1 MTDMDRFAA
10 FLVREAAGYNR
21 PPATPADAMWPGV
34 EGRLGAIGA
43 GPGVRVGDAD
53 TGLGAEAAGGAGS
66 SGGRMHEGLTYNASP
81 PVPREEMWTRIEAAW
96 ALRRSVVGKGAGP
109 VGRAGRRWLARPGG
123 KGWVAALA
131 AAASLVL
138 GIALGRGTRP
148 ELPVEAGTPQ
158 ASPETAGVTAP
169 AESPATVAETDTGR
183 AAGHGRREG
192 VRAGGRPRRADH
204 GDRSR
209 RACGSGC
216 GRSSGGRRGDTAY
229 AGIHFTAGTGR
240 APAAAGLTRAR
251 RRRSSCNGPGLE
263 RALPSA
269 QAGLHLEPEFD
280 YVTARHLGRA
290 ATLLTAFRTD
300 RRTPASQADLA
311 RWARELLAETR
322 MFLGFSTDSGS
333 HLEYKLLEDLELV
346 LIQIAGLAPG
356 APDFE
361 WELARESMERRGTL
375 VRLQAASTAGET

>member
-1 MTDMDRFAA
+1 MMDMDRFAA

-43 GPGVRVGDAD
+43 GPGVRVEDAD

-66 SGGRMHEGLTYNASP
+66 SGGRMHEALTYNASP

-109 VGRAGRRWLARPGG
+109 VGRAGRRWLARSGR

-158 ASPETAGVTAP
+158 ASPGTAGVTAP
-169 AESPATVAETDTGR
+169 VASPATVAERTPDEPPVTVAGR
-183 AAGHGRREG
+183 GSEQE
-192 VRAGGRPRRADH
+192 D
-204 GDRSR
+204 DRD
-209 RACGSGC
+209 GPI
-216 GRSSGGRRGDTAY
+216 T
-229 AGIHFTAGTGR
+229 GTGL
-240 APAAAGLTRAR
+240 AAHAAAAAGAAR
-251 RRRSSCNGPGLE
+251 EVDGETQPMLASISRPEPGATPLLPVSPE
-263 RALPSA
+263 RAGPEVPHGSGLDRAQPSA
-269 QAGLHLEPEFD
+269 QAGLPLEPEFD

-290 ATLLTAFRTD
+290 VTLLTAFRTD

-311 RWARELLAETR
+311 RWARELLGETR
-322 MFLGFSTDSGS
+322 MFLGFSSDSGS
-333 HLEYKLLEDLELV
+333 QAEYKLLEDLELV

-356 APDFE
+356 APHFE

>member
-1 MTDMDRFAA
+1 MMDMDRFAA

-43 GPGVRVGDAD
+43 GPGVRVEDAD

-66 SGGRMHEGLTYNASP
+66 SGGRMHEALTYNASP

-109 VGRAGRRWLARPGG
+109 VGRAGRRWLARRGR

-158 ASPETAGVTAP
+158 ASPEAAGVTAP
-169 AESPATVAETDTGR
+169 VESPATVAGR
-183 AAGHGRREG
+183 GSEQE
-192 VRAGGRPRRADH
+192 D
-204 GDRSR
+204 DRD
-209 RACGSGC
+209 GPI
-216 GRSSGGRRGDTAY
+216 T
-229 AGIHFTAGTGR
+229 GTGL
-240 APAAAGLTRAR
+240 AAHAAAAAGAAREVDGETPLGLASISRPEPDATPLLPVSAERADAEVLH
-251 RRRSSCNGPGLE
+251 GPGLD
-263 RALPSA
+263 RAQPSA
-269 QAGLHLEPEFD
+269 QAGLPLEPESD

-311 RWARELLAETR
+311 RWARELLGETR

-333 HLEYKLLEDLELV
+333 QVEYRLLEDLELV
-346 LIQIAGLAPG
+346 LIQIAGLGPG

-375 VRLQAASTAGET
+375 VRLQAASTTGET